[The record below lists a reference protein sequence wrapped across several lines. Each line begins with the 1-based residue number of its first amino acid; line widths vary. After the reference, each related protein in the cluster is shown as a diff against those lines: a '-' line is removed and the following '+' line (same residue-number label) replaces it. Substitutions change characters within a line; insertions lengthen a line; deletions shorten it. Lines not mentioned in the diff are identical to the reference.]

1 MQCLKL
7 KWEPVIEMSET
18 LFQANSKTYRRLQLI
33 KALEKAVLSD
43 LMALDVMIRAI
54 QDCIGVQE
62 FDDSVLEASLDLQ
75 RKVRELS
82 SKILKL

>member
-1 MQCLKL
+1 
-7 KWEPVIEMSET
+7 MSET